1 MASAIPLRFEEGK
14 HYEVIGTVAS
24 PEPRL
29 TEYFSF
35 YCPHCFRFE
44 PVAKSLKAS
53 LPKNAKFVKNHVDFM
68 RMASAE
74 IQGALTRAMV
84 VGEKLGMGDKVT
96 EAIFNRIH
104 VKREPFRSEKDVSEF
119 IATLGG
125 DTEKFMK
132 LLNSSGAKRAAGK
145 MKSMQD
151 KLSQQ
156 GVLKSVPMFI
166 VNDKYKVVT
175 TSLSSEQEYKD
186 LVAYLLTLK

>member
-1 MASAIPLRFEEGK
+1 
-14 HYEVIGTVAS
+14 
-24 PEPRL
+24 
-29 TEYFSF
+29 
-35 YCPHCFRFE
+35 
-44 PVAKSLKAS
+44 
-53 LPKNAKFVKNHVDFM
+53 
-68 RMASAE
+68 
-74 IQGALTRAMV
+74 
-84 VGEKLGMGDKVT
+84 
-96 EAIFNRIH
+96 
-104 VKREPFRSEKDVSEF
+104 
-119 IATLGG
+119 
-125 DTEKFMK
+125 MK